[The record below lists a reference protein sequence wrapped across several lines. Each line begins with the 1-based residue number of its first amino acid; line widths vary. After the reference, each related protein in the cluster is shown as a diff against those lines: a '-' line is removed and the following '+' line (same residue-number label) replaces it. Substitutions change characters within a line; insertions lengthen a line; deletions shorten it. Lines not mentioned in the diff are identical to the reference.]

1 MKEHPL
7 RHRFGAHFT
16 LQEFEASH
24 VHQNTVIP
32 MIVADQGRSE
42 SDAEAIQVNPSNDAF
57 EDTVVGPLER
67 EEKVLSIAIRER
79 GTITDAMNDISLI
92 ALVGV
97 IMASVIVPLSLI
109 AMLKT
114 FSSRSNGPTT

>member
-1 MKEHPL
+1 
-7 RHRFGAHFT
+7 
-16 LQEFEASH
+16 
-24 VHQNTVIP
+24 
-32 MIVADQGRSE
+32 
-42 SDAEAIQVNPSNDAF
+42 
-57 EDTVVGPLER
+57 
-67 EEKVLSIAIRER
+67 
-79 GTITDAMNDISLI
+79 MNDISLI